1 MLILLIANAKDMTEK
16 KKIVET
22 PLMKQYF
29 EVKSKHPDAL
39 LLFRVGDFYETFGDD
54 AVTAS
59 KVLGI
64 VLTKRA
70 NGSAQHV
77 ELAGFPHHSLETYL
91 PKLVRAGYKV
101 AVCDQLEDPKLTKKI
116 VKRGVTELVTPGIAY
131 SEQLLSQKENNFL
144 GAVYFKGDKGGVAFL
159 DISTGEFK
167 VAEGTLDYIEVL
179 LSNFAPKEIVLQKG
193 YQCGFRER
201 FGSNY
206 YISTMDE
213 WAFVPSACED
223 KLKKQFSLTSLKGF
237 GVEGLQ
243 LGTTAAGAILFYLEQ
258 NQNTGVAHL
267 CSISR
272 IDRGSFVWMDR
283 FTFRNLEIF
292 GSTAGKDGVSLL
304 DVMDKTSSPLGARM
318 LRNWLSMPL
327 KDLDEINRRHS
338 VVETFADY
346 TVARE
351 DVQLRLS
358 QIGDMERIIS
368 RAAAGKIAPREI
380 IQLKRGLGQMEPI
393 KEICTQLG
401 GEAAQLAGGI
411 RIFKDLY
418 EFIGKHMLPEPANAF
433 GKGDIIADGV
443 NEELDQLR
451 QIARHGKDY
460 LLQVQQRESDR
471 TGIPSLKI
479 SYNNVFGY
487 YLEVRNTHK
496 DKVPDDWIRKQTLV
510 NAERYITQEL
520 KEYEEKILGAEEKI
534 SSLEQQIYHQVVMAI
549 QKEIAGIQLSCN
561 TLAKIDCLVGFA
573 VLACERKYCRP
584 QMNDGYKL
592 EIEQGRHPVI
602 ETLMEVGEEYVAND
616 VWLDND
622 TQQVIILTGPNMAG
636 KSALLR
642 QTALIVLMAQ
652 VGSFVP
658 AKSARIG
665 YVDKIFTRVGA
676 SDNISRGE
684 STFMVEMT
692 ETSTILHNLSER
704 SLILLDEIGRGTST
718 FDGMSIA
725 WAIVEYIHQHRE
737 KAKTLFATHYH
748 ELNELEEIYP
758 RVKNYHIS
766 VKEVDNKV
774 IFLRKLCEGGVAHSF
789 GIHVARM
796 AGMPQQV
803 IDSAQRT
810 LNMLEQKGDSQWE
823 AREGAGAVED
833 SGEPQGGDA
842 PQSGAKKINKGSV
855 GKKKKESV
863 ADNLQLSFFQLE
875 DPLLC
880 DLRDSIKAM
889 DINTMSP
896 LDAFDAIR
904 RLKEKLG
911 LKH

>member
-1 MLILLIANAKDMTEK
+1 MTEK

-29 EVKSKHPDAL
+29 EVKAQHPDAL
-39 LLFRVGDFYETFGDD
+39 LLFRVGDFYETFGED

-59 KVLGI
+59 RILGI

-77 ELAGFPHHSLETYL
+77 ELAGFPHHSIQTYL

-131 SEQLLSQKENNFL
+131 SDQLLVQKENNYL

-159 DISTGEFK
+159 DISTGTFK
-167 VAEGTLDYIEVL
+167 VAEGSLDYIEVL
-179 LSNFAPKEIVLQKG
+179 LSNFAPKEVVLQKG

-201 FGSNY
+201 FGNNY

-213 WAFVPSACED
+213 WAFVPQACED
-223 KLKKQFSLTSLKGF
+223 KLKSQFGLNSLKGF
-237 GVEGLQ
+237 GVENLA

-292 GSTAGKDGVSLL
+292 HSSAGGEGTSLL
-304 DVMDKTSSPLGARM
+304 DVIDKSSSPLGARM
-318 LRNWLSMPL
+318 LRNWLAMPL
-327 KDLDEINRRHS
+327 KDLEEMEKRHS
-338 VVETFADY
+338 AVDIFVNHPGAVE
-346 TVARE
+346 E
-351 DVQLRLS
+351 IQERLS
-358 QIGDMERIIS
+358 NIGDLERIIS
-368 RAAAGKIAPREI
+368 RAAAGKISPREI
-380 IQLKRGLGQMEPI
+380 VQLKRGLEQMEPI
-393 KEICTQLG
+393 KGVCTDLG
-401 GEAAQLAGGI
+401 GTAARLGDDVI
-411 RIFKDLY
+411 LFNDLY
-418 EFIGKHMLPEPANAF
+418 EFIGKNMLPEPANAF

-443 NEELDQLR
+443 NEELDELR
-451 QIARHGKDY
+451 RIARHGKEY
-460 LLQVQQRESDR
+460 LLQVQQRESER

-487 YLEVRNTHK
+487 YIEVRNTHK
-496 DKVPDDWIRKQTLV
+496 DKVPQEWIRKQTLV
-510 NAERYITQEL
+510 SAERYITQEL
-520 KEYEEKILGAEEKI
+520 KDYEEKILGAEEKI
-534 SSLEQQIYHQVVMAI
+534 SSLEQQIYQQVVMRI
-549 QKEIAGIQLSCN
+549 QKEIPLIQKSCSA
-561 TLAKIDCLVGFA
+561 LANIDCLAGFA
-573 VLACERKYCRP
+573 RLASERNYCKP
-584 QMNDGYKL
+584 QMNDGYRI

-602 ETLMEVGEEYVAND
+602 ETLMDPGEEYVAND
-616 VWLDND
+616 IMLDND
-622 TQQVIILTGPNMAG
+622 SQQVIILTGPNMAG

-652 VGSFVP
+652 IGSFVP
-658 AKSARIG
+658 ATSARIG

-692 ETSTILHNLSER
+692 ETSTILHNISER

-725 WAIVEYIHQHRE
+725 WAIVEYIHQRGE

-766 VKEVDNKV
+766 VKEVGNKV
-774 IFLRKLCEGGVAHSF
+774 IFLRKLCPGGVAHSF
-789 GIHVARM
+789 GIHVARL
-796 AGMPQQV
+796 AGMPQAV

-810 LNMLEQKGDSQWE
+810 LNMLEKKDEGNTQIGG
-823 AREGAGAVED
+823 REKNLAT
-833 SGEPQGGDA
+833 
-842 PQSGAKKINKGSV
+842 
-855 GKKKKESV
+855 KKKKESA

-889 DINTMSP
+889 DINSMSP

-904 RLKEKLG
+904 KLKEKLG
-911 LKH
+911 LKK

>member
-1 MLILLIANAKDMTEK
+1 MTEK

-29 EVKSKHPDAL
+29 EVKAQHPDAL

-77 ELAGFPHHSLETYL
+77 ELAGFPHHSIETYL

-131 SEQLLSQKENNFL
+131 SEQLLTQKENNWL
-144 GAVYFKGDKGGVAFL
+144 GAVFFKGDKGGVAFL
-159 DISTGEFK
+159 DISTGTFK
-167 VAEGTLDYIEVL
+167 VAEGSLDYIEVL
-179 LSNFAPKEIVLQKG
+179 LSNFAPKEVVLQKG

-201 FGSNY
+201 FGNNY

-213 WAFVPSACED
+213 WAFVPQACED
-223 KLKKQFSLTSLKGF
+223 KLKKQFGLNSLKGF
-237 GVEGLQ
+237 GVENLP
-243 LGTTAAGAILFYLEQ
+243 LGITAAGAILFYLEQ
-258 NQNTGVAHL
+258 NQNTGIAHL

-292 GSTAGKDGVSLL
+292 QSSAGGEGTSLL
-304 DVMDKTSSPLGARM
+304 DVIDKCSSPLGARL
-318 LRNWLSMPL
+318 LRNWLAMPL
-327 KDLDEINRRHS
+327 KDLEEMENRHS
-338 VVETFADY
+338 AVETF
-346 TVARE
+346 VNHPGVVE
-351 DVQLRLS
+351 EIQERLS
-358 QIGDMERIIS
+358 NIGDLERIIS
-368 RAAAGKIAPREI
+368 RAAAGKISPREI
-380 IQLKRGLGQMEPI
+380 VQLKRGLEQMEPI
-393 KEICTQLG
+393 KSVCTELG
-401 GEAAQLAGGI
+401 GTTARLGDDVI
-411 RIFKDLY
+411 LFNDLY
-418 EFIGKHMLPEPANAF
+418 EFIGKNMLPEPANAF

-443 NEELDQLR
+443 NEELDELR
-451 QIARHGKDY
+451 RIARHGKDY
-460 LLQVQQRESDR
+460 LLQLQQRESER

-487 YLEVRNTHK
+487 YIEVRNTHK
-496 DKVPDDWIRKQTLV
+496 DKVPQEWIRKQTLV
-510 NAERYITQEL
+510 SAERYITQEL

-534 SSLEQQIYHQVVMAI
+534 SSLEQQIYQQVVMRI
-549 QKEIAGIQLSCN
+549 QKEIPHIQKSCN
-561 TLAKIDCLVGFA
+561 ALASIDCLAGFA
-573 VLACERKYCRP
+573 QLASERNYCKP
-584 QMNDGYKL
+584 QMNDGHKI
-592 EIEQGRHPVI
+592 EIGQGRHPVI

-616 VWLDND
+616 IMLDND

-652 VGSFVP
+652 IGSFVP
-658 AKSARIG
+658 ASSAKIG

-692 ETSTILHNLSER
+692 ETSTILHNISER

-725 WAIVEYIHQHRE
+725 WAIVEYIHQRGE

-766 VKEVDNKV
+766 VKEVGNKI
-774 IFLRKLCEGGVAHSF
+774 IFLRKLCPGGVAHSF
-789 GIHVARM
+789 GIHVARL
-796 AGMPQQV
+796 AGMPQAV

-810 LNMLEQKGDSQWE
+810 LNMLEKKEEGNQSSG
-823 AREGAGAVED
+823 REEEPAVMEK
-833 SGEPQGGDA
+833 SGKNLA
-842 PQSGAKKINKGSV
+842 SR
-855 GKKKKESV
+855 KKKSSA

-889 DINTMSP
+889 DINAMSP

-904 RLKEKLG
+904 KLKEKLG
-911 LKH
+911 LKK

>member
-1 MLILLIANAKDMTEK
+1 MLFANANDMTEK

-29 EVKSKHPDAL
+29 EVKAKHPDAL

-54 AVTAS
+54 AIIAS

-77 ELAGFPHHSLETYL
+77 ELAGFPHHSIETYL

-131 SEQLLSQKENNFL
+131 SEQLLSQKENNYL

-167 VAEGTLDYIEVL
+167 VAEGTLDYVEVL

-193 YQCGFRER
+193 YQTGFRER
-201 FGSNY
+201 FGTNY

-213 WAFVPSACED
+213 WAFVPQACED
-223 KLKKQFSLTSLKGF
+223 KLKKQFGLNSLKGF
-237 GVEGLQ
+237 GVEGLA

-292 GSTAGKDGVSLL
+292 QSSGGKEGVSLL
-304 DVMDKTSSPLGARM
+304 DIMDKCASPLGARM
-318 LRNWLSMPL
+318 LRNWLAMPL
-327 KDLDEINRRHS
+327 KDLGEIEKRHS
-338 VVETFADY
+338 VVEMFVNHPGAT
-346 TVARE
+346 E
-351 DVQLRLS
+351 QVQQHLAN
-358 QIGDMERIIS
+358 IGDLERIIS

-380 IQLKRGLGQMEPI
+380 VQLKRGLEQMEPI
-393 KEICTQLG
+393 KGICTELG
-401 GEAAQLAGGI
+401 GTAAEAGEGI
-411 RIFKDLY
+411 LLFNDLY
-418 EFIGKHMLPEPANAF
+418 EYIGRHMLAEPANAF

-443 NEELDQLR
+443 NGELDELR
-451 QIARHGKDY
+451 RIARHGKDY
-460 LLQVQQRESDR
+460 LLQVQQRESER

-510 NAERYITQEL
+510 SAERYITQEL
-520 KEYEEKILGAEEKI
+520 KEYEEKILGAEERI
-534 SSLEQQIYHQVVMAI
+534 TSLEQQIYQQVVMAI
-549 QKEIAGIQLSCN
+549 QKEIPHIQQSCN
-561 TLAKIDCLVGFA
+561 ALARIDCLVGFA
-573 VLACERKYCRP
+573 ALATSNNYCRP
-584 QMNDGYKL
+584 QMNDGYRL

-616 VWLDND
+616 ICLDND
-622 TQQVIILTGPNMAG
+622 SQQIIILTGPNMAG

-658 AKSARIG
+658 ATSARIG

-758 RVKNYHIS
+758 RVKNWHIS
-766 VKEVDNKV
+766 VKEVENKV
-774 IFLRKLCEGGVAHSF
+774 IFLRKLCQGGVAHSF

-796 AGMPQQV
+796 AGMPQAV

-810 LNMLEQKGDSQWE
+810 LNMLEKKDEGQIAAVGD
-823 AREGAGAVED
+823 GPAVEKT
-833 SGEPQGGDA
+833 G
-842 PQSGAKKINKGSV
+842 KGLAS
-855 GKKKKESV
+855 KKKKSSA

-904 RLKEKLG
+904 KLKEKLG
-911 LKH
+911 LMR

>member
-1 MLILLIANAKDMTEK
+1 MSEK

-29 EVKSKHPDAL
+29 EVKGKHPDAL

-54 AVTAS
+54 AVIAS

-77 ELAGFPHHSLETYL
+77 ELAGFPHHSIETYL

-193 YQCGFRER
+193 YQAGFRER
-201 FGSNY
+201 FGNNWYLSA
-206 YISTMDE
+206 MDE
-213 WAFVPSACED
+213 WAFVPQACED
-223 KLKKQFSLTSLKGF
+223 KLKKQFALNSLKGF
-237 GVEGLQ
+237 GVENLT

-267 CSISR
+267 CSLSR

-292 GSTAGKDGVSLL
+292 SSTAGKEGVSLL
-304 DVMDKTSSPLGARM
+304 DVMDKCSSPLGARM
-318 LRNWLSMPL
+318 LRNWLTMPL
-327 KDLDEINRRHS
+327 KDLEEIEKRHS
-338 VVETFADY
+338 TVESFVVNSGAIDQIQEH
-346 TVARE
+346 
-351 DVQLRLS
+351 LS
-358 QIGDMERIIS
+358 NIGDLERIIS

-380 IQLKRGLGQMEPI
+380 VQLKRGLEQMEPV
-393 KEICTQLG
+393 KVICRDLGGDPAQLG
-401 GEAAQLAGGI
+401 EGI
-411 RIFKDLY
+411 ILFNELY

-443 NEELDQLR
+443 SEELDQLR

-460 LLQVQQRESDR
+460 LLQVQQRESER

-520 KEYEEKILGAEEKI
+520 KEYEEKILGAEERI
-534 SSLEQQIYHQVVMAI
+534 SSLEQQIYQQVVMAI
-549 QKEIAGIQLSCN
+549 QREIPRIQQSCN
-561 TLAKIDCLVGFA
+561 TLARVDCLVGFA
-573 VLACERKYCRP
+573 ELACANNYCRP
-584 QMNDGYKL
+584 QMNDGYRL

-602 ETLMEVGEEYVAND
+602 ETLMEPGEEYVAND
-616 VWLDND
+616 IWLDSD
-622 TQQVIILTGPNMAG
+622 SQQIIILTGPNMAG

-658 AKSARIG
+658 ARSAKIG

-737 KAKTLFATHYH
+737 RAKTLFATHYH

-758 RVKNYHIS
+758 RVKNWHIS
-766 VKEVDNKV
+766 VKEVENRV

-796 AGMPQQV
+796 AGMPQAV
-803 IDSAQRT
+803 VDSAQRT
-810 LNMLEQKGDSQWE
+810 LNMLENK
-823 AREGAGAVED
+823 EGGHI
-833 SGEPQGGDA
+833 GGDA
-842 PQSGAKKINKGSV
+842 ADQECKKEKVSV
-855 GKKKKESV
+855 GKKKKSSA

-880 DLRDSIKAM
+880 DLRDTIKAM
-889 DINTMSP
+889 DINSMSP

-904 RLKEKLG
+904 KLKEKLG
-911 LKH
+911 LKR

>member
-1 MLILLIANAKDMTEK
+1 MSEK

-29 EVKSKHPDAL
+29 EVKGKHPDAL

-54 AVTAS
+54 AVIAS

-77 ELAGFPHHSLETYL
+77 ELAGFPHHSIETYL

-167 VAEGTLDYIEVL
+167 VAEGTLDYIDVL

-193 YQCGFRER
+193 YQAGFRDR
-201 FGSNY
+201 FGNNW
-206 YISTMDE
+206 YISAMDE
-213 WAFVPSACED
+213 WAFVPQACED
-223 KLKKQFSLTSLKGF
+223 KLKKQFSLSTLKGF
-237 GVEGLQ
+237 GVENLT

-267 CSISR
+267 CSLSR

-292 GSTAGKDGVSLL
+292 SSTAGKEGVSLL
-304 DVMDKTSSPLGARM
+304 DVMDKCSSPLGARM
-318 LRNWLSMPL
+318 LRNWLTMPL
-327 KDLDEINRRHS
+327 KDLEEIEKRHS
-338 VVETFADY
+338 VVESFVANSGAIDRIQDY
-346 TVARE
+346 
-351 DVQLRLS
+351 LS
-358 QIGDMERIIS
+358 NIGDLERIMS

-380 IQLKRGLGQMEPI
+380 VQLKRGLEQMEPV
-393 KEICTQLG
+393 KELCRELG
-401 GEAAQLAGGI
+401 GETAQLGEGI
-411 RIFKDLY
+411 ILFNELY

-443 NEELDQLR
+443 SEELDQLR

-460 LLQVQQRESDR
+460 LLQVQQRESER

-496 DKVPDDWIRKQTLV
+496 DKVPEDWIRKQTLV

-520 KEYEEKILGAEEKI
+520 KEYEEKILGAEERI
-534 SSLEQQIYHQVVMAI
+534 SSLEQQIYQQVVMAI
-549 QKEIAGIQLSCN
+549 QREIPRIQQSCN
-561 TLAKIDCLVGFA
+561 TLARVDCLVGFA
-573 VLACERKYCRP
+573 QLACANNYCRP
-584 QMNDGYKL
+584 QMNDGYAL

-602 ETLMEVGEEYVAND
+602 ETLMEPGEEYVAND
-616 VWLDND
+616 IWLDSD
-622 TQQVIILTGPNMAG
+622 SQQIIILTGPNMAG

-642 QTALIVLMAQ
+642 QTALVVLMAQ

-658 AKSARIG
+658 AKSAKIG

-692 ETSTILHNLSER
+692 ETSTILHNLSQR

-737 KAKTLFATHYH
+737 RAKTLFATHYH

-758 RVKNYHIS
+758 RVKNWHIS
-766 VKEVDNKV
+766 VKEVDNRV

-796 AGMPQQV
+796 AGMPQAV
-803 IDSAQRT
+803 VDSAQRT
-810 LNMLEQKGDSQWE
+810 LNMLEKKDGQN
-823 AREGAGAVED
+823 
-833 SGEPQGGDA
+833 GGDDVEL
-842 PQSGAKKINKGSV
+842 GGKRGKVSV
-855 GKKKKESV
+855 GKRKKSSA

-880 DLRDSIKAM
+880 DLRDTIKAM

-904 RLKEKLG
+904 KLKEKLG
-911 LKH
+911 LKR